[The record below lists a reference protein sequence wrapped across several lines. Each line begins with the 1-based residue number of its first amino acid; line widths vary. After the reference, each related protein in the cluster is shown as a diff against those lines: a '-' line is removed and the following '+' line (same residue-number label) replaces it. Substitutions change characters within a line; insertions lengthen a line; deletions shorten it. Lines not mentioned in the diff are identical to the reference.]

1 MGKIN
6 RATQKIFGSNAN
18 STAITEFGTAKN
30 ENPTYITDGNVESI
44 QANPSFL
51 TGWVSSLEQD
61 LAPFMQDSN
70 ALWYMITAQVAY
82 LMQQG
87 IPEYDAQTEYPAG
100 ALCKDED
107 IYGGIV
113 IYKALQDMLGD
124 NVGHATSEDT
134 YWTIFSADENYA
146 KYEIGLPQPSLTN
159 TLLRNEIWL
168 DGSVGT
174 AISGSDSTLVN
185 VSAYPLLAAKYGNKY
200 GGNGTT
206 TFGLPNFTGKSLWG
220 VSSFGTG
227 YLGATLPNFK
237 AGFPASEN
245 VYKRGFTPSYDAAYR
260 MRGNVVSG
268 ESVNDKY
275 DNDFWGID
283 ANRYNPIYQDGAT
296 VRPPSIEVRW
306 KTRYK

>member
-1 MGKIN
+1 MAKIN

-30 ENPTYITDGNVESI
+30 AEPTYITDGNVEDI

-51 TGWVSSLEQD
+51 TGWSNSLEQD

-70 ALWYMITAQVAY
+70 ALWYMITSQVAY
-82 LMQQG
+82 LLKNG
-87 IPEYDAQTEYPAG
+87 IAEYDAGTSY
-100 ALCKDED
+100 D
-107 IYGGIV
+107 
-113 IYKALQDMLGD
+113 LGD
-124 NVGHATSEDT
+124 LAKVVQQNGTVVVYKSLQNDNLNNSTGDSN
-134 YWTIFSADENYA
+134 YWVMYSADDNLA

-159 TLLRNEIWL
+159 NKLANEIWL
-168 DGSVGT
+168 DGTMGT
-174 AISGSDSTLVN
+174 PISGTDSTLVN
-185 VSAYPLLAAKYGNKY
+185 IANYPLLFAAYGTKY

-227 YLGATLPNFK
+227 YLGATLPNIK
-237 AGFPASEN
+237 GSVPASED
-245 VYKRGFTPSYDAAYR
+245 VYKGSFNPPAY
-260 MRGNVVSG
+260 GAFYKYSSNVVSG
-268 ESVNDKY
+268 QSVNDKF
-275 DNDFWGID
+275 DNDFWSFD

-306 KTRYK
+306 KTRWY

>member
-1 MGKIN
+1 MAKIN

-18 STAITEFGTAKN
+18 STAITQFGTAKN
-30 ENPTYITDGNVESI
+30 AEPTYITDGNVEDI

-51 TGWVSSLEQD
+51 TGWANSLEQD

-70 ALWYMITAQVAY
+70 ALWYMITSQVAY
-82 LMQQG
+82 IMQQG
-87 IPEYDAQTEYPAG
+87 MPEYDAQTEYPAG
-100 ALCKDED
+100 ALCKDTD
-107 IYGGIV
+107 AYGGIV

-124 NVGHATSEDT
+124 NVGHATSEQT

-174 AISGSDSTLVN
+174 LIPRVSSTLVN
-185 VSAYPLLAAKYGNKY
+185 VSAYPLLAAKYGNRY
-200 GGNGTT
+200 GGDGIT

-227 YLGATLPNFK
+227 YLGATLPNLKGYIGRIDGGENSYGVFY
-237 AGFPASEN
+237 ASGSEGKLEN
-245 VYKRGFTPSYDAAYR
+245 NDGKPDPKVY
-260 MRGNVVSG
+260 M
-268 ESVNDKY
+268 
-275 DNDFWGID
+275 D
-283 ANRYNPIYQDGAT
+283 ANRYNTIYQDGAT
-296 VRPPSIEVRW
+296 VRPPSVEVRW
-306 KTRYK
+306 KTRYV

>member
-1 MGKIN
+1 MAKID

-18 STAITEFGTAKN
+18 STAITQFGTAKN
-30 ENPTYITDGNVESI
+30 AEPTYITDGNVEDI

-51 TGWVSSLEQD
+51 TGWANSLEQD

-70 ALWYMITAQVAY
+70 ALWYMITSQVAY

-87 IPEYDAQTEYPAG
+87 MPEYDAETEYPAG
-100 ALCKDED
+100 ALCKDTDE
-107 IYGGIV
+107 YGGIV
-113 IYKALQDMLGD
+113 IYKALQDMLGN
-124 NVGHATSEDT
+124 NVGHATNEKT

-168 DGSVGT
+168 DGTVGT
-174 AISGSDSTLVN
+174 AISGKDSTLVN

-227 YLGATLPNFK
+227 YLGATLPNIRGSFSGSSQ
-237 AGFPASEN
+237 AADETTTGAS
-245 VYKRGFTPSYDAAYR
+245 GAFYR
-260 MRGNVVSG
+260 DGRKVEVSNSG
-268 ESVNDKY
+268 EK
-275 DNDFWGID
+275 DNYYRFD
-283 ANRYNPIYQDGAT
+283 ANRYNPIYQDDAT

-306 KTRYK
+306 KTRYE